1 MKQKNDVI
9 LINMSASIQKGR
21 LWNNSAFSKSF
32 LKELQM
38 LVGLILVGRSFYI
51 NQNNF
56 GTPKPERVENQQWR
70 VIQKKKKKE
79 LNRTL
84 R

>member
-51 NQNNF
+51 NQDNF

-70 VIQKKKKKE
+70 VIQKKKK
-79 LNRTL
+79 RTK
-84 R
+84 